1 MNEITRV
8 GVDLAKQVIQ
18 VHGVDQAGGVI
29 CRRSVARKSFMD
41 WCAKLPPGCQVFMEA
56 CTGAHH
62 WARQLAMLG
71 VQVRLIAP
79 HLVPAYR
86 MQGNKGKNDA
96 NDAAAVCEAGSRP
109 HMHFVPVKTVEQQGI
124 LSVHVTRQGWE
135 KDRTACMNRIRALL
149 SEFGLVV
156 ATGPQKLRLELPQLL
171 EDGANEMPG
180 ATRLAIQ
187 RLMQQWRQLDQD
199 IGWCDQRI
207 AEHARSDPRA
217 RQAQALLG
225 VGPIGASALV
235 ASVSDFRQFRS
246 GRQLA
251 AWLGITPSQH
261 SSGGKSHLGGITK
274 HGDDYLRM
282 LLVQGA
288 KSAIHCS
295 KPRDERVWLWAKQLS
310 ERVGWQKAAV
320 ALAAKNARI
329 LWAMFSRG
337 QEFVPNHVSVKPS

>member
-1 MNEITRV
+1 MSEITRV

-18 VHGVDQAGGVI
+18 VHGVDQAEAVL
-29 CRRSVARKSFMD
+29 CRRSVARRNFLD
-41 WCAKLPPGCQVFMEA
+41 WCAKLPPGCLVIMEA
-56 CTGAHH
+56 CTGGHH
-62 WARQLAMLG
+62 WARQLRKLG
-71 VQVRLIAP
+71 LQVRLIAP
-79 HLVPAYR
+79 HLVAPYR
-86 MQGNKGKNDA
+86 TQGSKGKNDA
-96 NDAAAVCEAGSRP
+96 NDAAAICEAGSRP
-109 HMHFVPVKTVEQQGI
+109 RMHFVPIKTVAQQGI

-135 KDRTACMNRIRALL
+135 KDLTACMNRIRALL
-149 SEFGLVV
+149 GEFGLVV
-156 ATGPQKLRLELPQLL
+156 AVGPQKLRLELPQLL

-180 ATRLAIQ
+180 ATRLAVQ
-187 RLMQQWRQLDQD
+187 RLMQQWRQLDED
-199 IGWCDQRI
+199 IGWCDQQI
-207 AEHARSDPRA
+207 AQHARDDPRA
-217 RQAQALLG
+217 KQAQTLLG
-225 VGPIGASALV
+225 IGPIGASALV

-261 SSGGKSHLGGITK
+261 SSGGKSHLGAITK

-288 KSAIHCS
+288 KSAILCS

-310 ERVGWQKAAV
+310 ERVGWQKATV